1 MTNAQVTSS
10 ARMERAVGCAGPQIP
25 ALSSTLECDLIG
37 NRVFADVIR

>member
-1 MTNAQVTSS
+1 MTNAQVTSG

-25 ALSSTLECDLIG
+25 AFSSTPECDLIG